1 MIRLRSFAIVFAPAY
16 AILYTLAVF
25 NNWALFTYAPA
36 TGEFGPLLTPATVG
50 PSMYWYGWIATAALG
65 GGALAGLCAFL
76 PERVTQ
82 RLPAC
87 IAWAVPIAVI
97 LVFGYLLR
105 GYFLR

>member
-1 MIRLRSFAIVFAPAY
+1 MIRLRTFAVTFAPAY
-16 AILYTLAVF
+16 AVLYALAVF

-36 TGEFGPLLTPATVG
+36 TGEWGPLLTPATVG

-76 PERVTQ
+76 PEPVAQ
-82 RLPAC
+82 RIPAC
-87 IAWAVPIAVI
+87 LAWGVPIVVI

>member
-1 MIRLRSFAIVFAPAY
+1 MMRRRMFAVVFTPAY
-16 AILYTLAVF
+16 AAIYALAVF

-50 PSMYWYGWIATAALG
+50 PTMYWYGWIATAALG
-65 GGALAGLCAFL
+65 GGALAGLCVSL
-76 PERVTQ
+76 PEPVTQ
-82 RLPAC
+82 RIPAC
-87 IAWAVPIAVI
+87 ITWAVPSVVI

>member
-1 MIRLRSFAIVFAPAY
+1 MIRLRAFAVVFAPAY
-16 AILYTLAVF
+16 ALIYALAVF

-65 GGALAGLCAFL
+65 GGTLAGLSAFL
-76 PERVTQ
+76 PEPVAQ
-82 RLPAC
+82 RMPAC
-87 IAWAVPIAVI
+87 LAWGVPIVVM